1 MRKRKIGVVV
11 VGFPATSIVES
22 RVRICLSASHT
33 REMLDFVGVI
43 FKNVH
48 SSMFPIHT
56 IRIVACTTSIK
67 TKFILL
73 AGSEGTR

>member
-33 REMLDFVGVI
+33 KEMLDFVGVI
-43 FKNVH
+43 KKCSFQHV
-48 SSMFPIHT
+48 SHT
-56 IRIVACTTSIK
+56 HYSHC
-67 TKFILL
+67 
-73 AGSEGTR
+73 GMHNQH